1 MSEEVILKT
10 KHHEQK
16 VANII
21 IDILSN
27 EFPLTTKQVYNRLK
41 RNHGLTI
48 SYQGVHKHI
57 KQMLEEKVIS
67 KDGNNLFINY
77 SWIKKLSNYAKSLES
92 AIGREK
98 DDGSRLIMIDSFVA
112 CGQFLINDFMGNETG
127 KYQNPENKDCVCM
140 WNHAWPIVGASPE
153 QHEKMK
159 KMFKK
164 TIHWNVCAQ
173 STFLDKVT
181 AGYVAKI
188 GKKVVLNQKSSM
200 NVDTFTEGDY
210 IMQVHLPE
218 KLKKDMHQ
226 LYMKVKSEKDFD
238 MKEMFEFG
246 SRNYGI
252 KIVIFK
258 SKELADSLRE
268 EAKKIYEENKKDR
281 VIAKKKR

>member
-1 MSEEVILKT
+1 MNETMNLKT
-10 KHHEQK
+10 RPQEQK
-16 VANII
+16 ITDVI

-27 EFPLTTKQVYNRLK
+27 EFPLTVKQVYIRLK
-41 RNHGLTI
+41 RNHGVNV
-48 SYQGVHKHI
+48 SYQAVHKHI
-57 KQMLEEKVIS
+57 KQMIENKVLS
-67 KDGNNLFINY
+67 KDGNDLFINY

-98 DDGSRLIMIDSFVA
+98 DDGSRIIILDSFVA

-140 WNHAWPIVGASPE
+140 WNHAWPIVGASQE
-153 QHEKMK
+153 EHEKMK
-159 KMFKK
+159 KMFSK

-173 STFLDKVT
+173 NTFLDKVT
-181 AGYVAKI
+181 ANYVAKI
-188 GKKVVLNQKSSM
+188 GKKVVLNQKGSM

-238 MKEMFEFG
+238 MKEMLEFG
-246 SRNYGI
+246 SKNYGI
-252 KIVIFK
+252 RIVIFK
-258 SKELADSLRE
+258 NKQLADSLRE
-268 EAKKIYEENKKDR
+268 EAKKIYEESLKE
-281 VIAKKKR
+281 KRK